1 MSSRA
6 EQVRPGIYVHV
17 PFCGSI
23 CHYCDFNRVL
33 GDDPDLMGRYAGAVV
48 REVER
53 TFASRDDWPEF
64 GSVFIGGGT
73 PTLLHSEQLRYLVS
87 ATAHSG
93 RLGTD
98 AEVTVEANPETVTIE
113 YMQALA
119 EVGVNRVSM
128 GAQSFSPHVL
138 EFLGRRHTAE
148 RPLEAV
154 AAVRAA
160 GIPRVSLDLIYG
172 APGETDA
179 DWEHSL
185 RTAVDA
191 GLDHISAY
199 ALTVE
204 ANTPYDAMVKAD
216 PCLAPDEDVQA
227 ARMETA
233 AEILGAAGLDRYEIS
248 NWARPGHESRHNL
261 VYWRG
266 GDWLGIGAGAHGH
279 WQGRRT
285 WQVRA
290 PQRWVEH
297 VEAGEEPLGGEE
309 ILTAEQRREERLLM
323 GLRIREGVRRDEV
336 EPIDESAAAA
346 MAEQGL
352 IVDDGERIR
361 VTDAGRALTGA
372 IVLRLLP

>member
-1 MSSRA
+1 MSVA
-6 EQVRPGIYVHV
+6 GLPGIYVHV

-23 CHYCDFNRVL
+23 CHYCDFNRVV
-33 GDDPDLMGRYAGAVV
+33 GDDLALMGRYAAGVV

-53 TFASRDDWPEF
+53 TFAARDDWPEF
-64 GSVFIGGGT
+64 GSVFVGGGT
-73 PTLLHSEQLRYLVS
+73 PTLLQVEQLVAIVQRIVQL
-87 ATAHSG
+87 G
-93 RLGTD
+93 RLEAGNG
-98 AEVTVEANPETVTIE
+98 AEVTVEANPETVTVE
-113 YMQALA
+113 YMRALA
-119 EVGVNRVSM
+119 EAGVNRISM
-128 GAQSFSPHVL
+128 GAQSFAPHVL

-216 PCLAPDEDVQA
+216 PRLAPDEDVQA
-227 ARMETA
+227 ARMEIA
-233 AEILGAAGLDRYEIS
+233 AEILGDAGLDRYEVS

-309 ILTAEQRREERLLM
+309 TLTAEQRREERLLM

-336 EPIDESAAAA
+336 EPIDEPAAAA

-352 IVDDGERIR
+352 ISDDGERIR